1 MERMWLHTS
10 PKIWWQWRAKL
21 RRKKKKL
28 IPVFLMFLNLI
39 QFQNKNAEKSSQH
52 KDLTF
57 LAHVSELMTSKPIS
71 VFSWC
76 SRVCPFPQSLLTKV
90 LVTMNSC
97 LKVLQFSCVK
107 NGLYFIMHFCY
118 FFILCLQLLAPFNWK
133 LFIFLQKP
141 QSPLNCILNIISLSS
156 DWMEI
161 SLEYPSVVS
170 PDPFLFR

>member
-1 MERMWLHTS
+1 MIDFLCERKRYSLRKHENKSVKMLMERMWLHTS

-118 FFILCLQLLAPFNWK
+118 LFFYPLSSAPSSFQLKTVHLPAK
-133 LFIFLQKP
+133 A
-141 QSPLNCILNIISLSS
+141 IIST
-156 DWMEI
+156 
-161 SLEYPSVVS
+161 
-170 PDPFLFR
+170 